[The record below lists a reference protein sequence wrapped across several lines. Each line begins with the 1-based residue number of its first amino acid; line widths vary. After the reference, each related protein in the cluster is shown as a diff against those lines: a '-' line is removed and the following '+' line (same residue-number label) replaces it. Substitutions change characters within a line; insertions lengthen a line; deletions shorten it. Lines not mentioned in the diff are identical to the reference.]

1 MSLFGPPCNACRI
14 KKRRCDR
21 QRPVCGTCARA
32 IKPTVCSYR
41 TSLPQRSA
49 KRVKTRHSVPIPMVV
64 IDSDRSSALESS
76 PPWFSQQSAESNAV
90 DGPFRVREE
99 KLPNIALHGD
109 HQDDA
114 IEVCSVASDQS
125 FHTAIMSRGLPESS
139 GYRDPQ
145 LPQLMG
151 LEREVTARI
160 DRMKEEDTIAN
171 TTTVNAAPTQQSIG
185 SVEIQLPAIDDSRS
199 QGFSVRLS
207 PEEADRLM
215 ADYLTRE
222 YAYLPILDLSEFRAL
237 YAMVRSGQR
246 MATGSSPFLGVLF
259 TMFSLSA
266 LTTGKIDEAGV
277 KSLFDHGRS
286 LSRDLDDHGSPAQ
299 QVQSYILQT
308 QYLYTS
314 GKPHLAWIFI
324 GLAIRYAQALGLQSR
339 TESRDA
345 SRRRDREL
353 SRRLWHSAMIL
364 ERMLALQMGLP
375 PQTSQPLRVPLPTH
389 LDTDYVDAISEQ
401 TSSADV
407 ERPSLIEF
415 LTACARLYSQVED
428 LLAWED
434 ETRMRQD
441 SCAAKKVL
449 ALDFKPLMQM
459 DSYLY
464 QWQTSIPSFL
474 QKPKPNTQQEDPI
487 IRRQRNLLRARY
499 LYVRLRLHRPLLILG
514 LGACVK
520 CSCRSGD
527 SPHITINESSPDL
540 PLALSTVR
548 VSSLKCIMAAL
559 ELLDIF
565 EHEKELFSPSWESV
579 DYLYICG
586 TVFLAA
592 QSCPFKSSTSHGQP
606 DLVEMEMSLSRVL
619 MLLERYQSMQ
629 LSGQI
634 YDIAQR
640 CRRTLENLSGIVEG
654 SDEAAVFGDHH
665 PGRLLKRMRI
675 YLPDPKCR
683 DRNSQGDVSRLEF
696 FSWMGSLPIDLDSGT
711 E

>member
-1 MSLFGPPCNACRI
+1 
-14 KKRRCDR
+14 
-21 QRPVCGTCARA
+21 
-32 IKPTVCSYR
+32 
-41 TSLPQRSA
+41 
-49 KRVKTRHSVPIPMVV
+49 
-64 IDSDRSSALESS
+64 
-76 PPWFSQQSAESNAV
+76 
-90 DGPFRVREE
+90 
-99 KLPNIALHGD
+99 
-109 HQDDA
+109 
-114 IEVCSVASDQS
+114 
-125 FHTAIMSRGLPESS
+125 MSRGLPESS

-324 GLAIRYAQALGLQSR
+324 GLAIR
-339 TESRDA
+339 
-345 SRRRDREL
+345 RRRDREL

-499 LYVRLRLHRPLLILG
+499 L
-514 LGACVK
+514 
-520 CSCRSGD
+520 CRSGD